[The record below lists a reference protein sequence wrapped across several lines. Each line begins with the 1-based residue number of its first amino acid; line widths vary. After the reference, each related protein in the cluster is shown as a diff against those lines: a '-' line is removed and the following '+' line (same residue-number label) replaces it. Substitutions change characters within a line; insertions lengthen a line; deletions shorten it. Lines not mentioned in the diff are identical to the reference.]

1 MTTRI
6 EGLHHVTATVNDAR
20 EDVAFYTRVLGL
32 RLVKKTVNFDNH
44 HVYHF
49 YYGDEIGHPGT
60 LFTTFP
66 YKGKGV
72 AMGQKGAGQITA
84 TAFSVPRGTLAAWRE
99 RLTAHRV
106 RLVSGDA
113 PRRFGEEV
121 LAVQDPSGV
130 VVELI
135 ATDRDARTPW
145 TGGEVPGE
153 LAIRGLHSV
162 TLAIASRAASFELLT
177 RVLGYRRTAGEGS
190 RTRFEVGA
198 GGPGRSLDILA
209 APGAPAALNG
219 VGTVHHVAMGV
230 ATEDEQLAYRRELV
244 RLGVP
249 VTDVYDRQYFKS
261 IYFREP
267 GGVLYEIATIPPGF
281 LVDEPR
287 DGLGTALKLPP
298 WEEPNRAAIEA
309 GLPAVNSEQ

>member
-20 EDVAFYTRVLGL
+20 EDVAFYTQILGL

-49 YYGDEIGHPGT
+49 YYGDEVGHPGT

-72 AMGQKGAGQITA
+72 ATGQKGAGQVTA

-99 RLTAHRV
+99 RLAAHRV
-106 RLVSGDA
+106 PMVSEDGSS
-113 PRRFGEEV
+113 RFGEEV

-135 ATDRDARTPW
+135 ATDRDDRTPW
-145 TGGEVPGE
+145 SGSGVPPE

-162 TLAIASRAASFELLT
+162 TLTIASPAASFDLLA
-177 RVLGYRRTAGEGS
+177 RVLGYARTATEGA
-190 RTRFEVGA
+190 RTRFEVGG
-198 GGPGRSLDILA
+198 GGPGRSLDILE
-209 APGAPAALNG
+209 APGAPAARNG
-219 VGTVHHVAMGV
+219 LGTVHHVAMGV
-230 ATEDEQLAYRRELV
+230 ATEDAQLAYRRELV
-244 RLGVP
+244 RLGIP

-267 GGVLYEIATIPPGF
+267 GGVLYEIATVPPGF
-281 LVDEPR
+281 LVDESR

-298 WEEPNRAAIEA
+298 WEEPHRAVIEA
-309 GLPAVNSEQ
+309 GLPAVNGER